1 MMSKLTNLIKRAIL
15 TIASKDDTDFQT
27 CQVSYLG
34 KTKNIN
40 LVLPYGLFANPKENG
55 LVLTFN
61 IGANEE
67 NIAGIPYNPY
77 IRFKDLKKGEVVVGN
92 PHTQTKIH
100 FKENGDIDIES
111 NSTINIK
118 SDSVNIANGVNGV
131 ARLDDT
137 IVGQVIIPG
146 GSSAGTYNIT
156 NGKISSASSKVLCG

>member
-1 MMSKLTNLIKRAIL
+1 MISKLTNLIKRAIL
-15 TIASKDDTDFQT
+15 TIASKDDTDFQI

-40 LVLPYGLFANPKENG
+40 LVLPYGLFSNPKENG

-77 IRFKDLKKGEVVVGN
+77 SRFKDLKKGEVVVGN
-92 PHTQTKIH
+92 PHTQTKVY

-111 NSTINIK
+111 SGV
-118 SDSVNIANGVNGV
+118 VNINGASEPLVRGNALKDLFNAHTHTGNLG
-131 ARLDDT
+131 APT
-137 IVGQVIIPG
+137 SAPIVSM
-146 GSSAGTYNIT
+146 SSTELSTKNFT
-156 NGKISSASSKVLCG
+156 E